1 MVLRMFG
8 IGAGNAFAGGKT
20 EGTVTEVRTCY
31 WFRVNTKP
39 VRRYSGDGAV
49 YPHIIHFTYCVN
61 EQTHTGKR
69 YVNWNKQCPMKGE
82 KITVYYEPDRPD
94 KYAVIVSTP
103 LDKRL

>member
-8 IGAGNAFAGGKT
+8 IGAGNAFAGSKT

-49 YPHIIHFTYCVN
+49 YPHIIHFTYQVGA
-61 EQTHTGKR
+61 QAYAGKR
-69 YVNWNKQCPMKGE
+69 WVHWNRRCPVKGE
-82 KITVYYEPDRPD
+82 VITVHYEENAPE
-94 KYAVIVSTP
+94 KYAVIV
-103 LDKRL
+103 